1 MSSKSPI
8 NNPLVEGHSAF
19 TVQRKIRFGQTDPAG
34 IVYYP
39 NYFDMF
45 NEIVEDWFSDELGV
59 SFRELHEDAGLGVP
73 IAHVDCQFKK
83 PCRMGDQFTL
93 QLTVVKL
100 GATSLHLQVSGSVGS
115 IACIAASMVL
125 VFVDLNSY
133 LPTNPPEA
141 LRARIERWIPSGD
154 ERPIGV

>member
-1 MSSKSPI
+1 MS
-8 NNPLVEGHSAF
+8 NNTSIETDHTVHKPAF
-19 TVQRKIRFGQTDPAG
+19 TIQRKIRFGQTDPAG

-39 NYFDMF
+39 NYFEMF
-45 NEIVEDWFSDELGV
+45 NEIVEDWFSDELGM
-59 SFRELHEDAGLGVP
+59 SFRELHEDARLGVP

-100 GATSLHLQVSGSVGS
+100 GATSLHLQVNGSVES
-115 IACIAASMVL
+115 TSCIAASMVL

-133 LPTNPPEA
+133 SPVNPPEA
-141 LRARIERWIPSGD
+141 LRARIERCISSGD
-154 ERPIGV
+154 ERPVAV